1 MVSSLTDRTRRPLQQ
16 CGYSVTHTMN
26 KRFQVFVSSTYT
38 DLIKERHAV
47 FETLMTMPCIPA
59 GMEWFPAGTEE
70 QWKVIQKVIDDSD
83 FYVLVIGGRYGSITS
98 EGLSY
103 TEKEFDYAVTKIPVL
118 VFCHEN
124 PSDIPLG
131 KSEGQPE
138 MRIRLAAFREK
149 ALTGRM
155 ANFWTTAEGLAGK
168 VAIAVNMAILTQP
181 AIGWVRAN
189 QVATTDALLDLNRS
203 HNLNQQLTE
212 RIEELEAQLAAT
224 RPDVSQIAGLD
235 EKIKVEGTYQSHR
248 QKYNWAVEVSWSQIF
263 TTIAPHLLE
272 PQPEDSARRRLVDFF
287 AGMSTRTDRESSSIR
302 DQDFLTIKVQLMA
315 LKLIEVETRQ
325 LTVAYYTSVWGL
337 TSRGE
342 QLMFQLR
349 TIKTVHST

>member
-1 MVSSLTDRTRRPLQQ
+1 
-16 CGYSVTHTMN
+16 MN
-26 KRFQVFVSSTYT
+26 KRFQVFVSSTYI
-38 DLIKERHAV
+38 DLIEERHAV

-59 GMEWFPAGTEE
+59 GMEWFPADTEE

-83 FYVLVIGGRYGSITS
+83 FYVLIIGGRYGSITS

-124 PSDIPLG
+124 PSGIPLG
-131 KSEGQPE
+131 KSEGEPE

-149 ALTGRM
+149 ALTGRI
-155 ANFWTTAEGLAGK
+155 ANFWTTTEGLAGK
-168 VAIAVNMAILTQP
+168 VAIAVNRAILTQP
-181 AIGWVRAN
+181 AIGWVRAD
-189 QVATTDALLDLNRS
+189 QVAATDALLDLNRS
-203 HNLNQQLTE
+203 HNLNQQLAE
-212 RIEELEAQLAAT
+212 RIDDLEAQLAAT
-224 RPDVSQIAGLD
+224 TPEVSQIAGLD
-235 EKIKVEGTYQSHR
+235 EKIKVEGTYGAGGR
-248 QKYNWAVEVSWSQIF
+248 RYAWAVEVSWSQIF
-263 TTIAPHLLE
+263 ARIAPYLLE
-272 PQPEDSARRRLVDFF
+272 PQPEDSARGRLAVCL
-287 AGMSTRTDRESSSIR
+287 AEMSTRGKCESASFR

-325 LTVAYYTSVWGL
+325 LTVAYYSSIWSL

-349 TIKTVHST
+349 TIKTVNST

>member
-1 MVSSLTDRTRRPLQQ
+1 
-16 CGYSVTHTMN
+16 MN
-26 KRFQVFVSSTYT
+26 KRFQVFVSSTYI
-38 DLIKERHAV
+38 DLIEERHAV
-47 FETLMTMPCIPA
+47 FETLMAMPCIPA
-59 GMEWFPAGTEE
+59 GMEWFPADTEE

-83 FYVLVIGGRYGSITS
+83 FYVLIIGGRYGSITS

-103 TEKEFDYAVTKIPVL
+103 TEKEFDYAVSKIPVL

-131 KSEGQPE
+131 KSEGEPE

-149 ALTGRM
+149 ALTGRI

-168 VAIAVNMAILTQP
+168 VAIAVNRATQTQP

-203 HNLNQQLTE
+203 HNLNQQLGE

-224 RPDVSQIAGLD
+224 MPDVLQIAGLD
-235 EKIKVEGTYQSHR
+235 EKIKVEGSYRAQGHTYD
-248 QKYNWAVEVSWSQIF
+248 WAVDVSWSQVF
-263 TTIAPHLLE
+263 ATIAPYLLE
-272 PQPEDSARRRLVDFF
+272 PQPEDSARSRLAAFF
-287 AGMSTRTDRESSSIR
+287 VEMSTRGNRQSLSIR
-302 DQDFLTIKVQLMA
+302 DRDFLTIKVQLMA

-325 LTVAYYTSVWGL
+325 LTVAHYTSIWSL

-349 TIKTVHST
+349 TIKTVNST

>member
-1 MVSSLTDRTRRPLQQ
+1 VWSLTMPHATAVQQ
-16 CGYSVTHTMN
+16 CGYAVTYTMN
-26 KRFQVFVSSTYT
+26 KRFQVFVSSTYI
-38 DLIKERHAV
+38 DLIEERHAV

-59 GMEWFPAGTEE
+59 GMEWFPADTEE
-70 QWKVIQKVIDDSD
+70 QWRVIQKVIDDCD
-83 FYVLVIGGRYGSITS
+83 FYVLIIGGRYGSMTS

-131 KSEGQPE
+131 KSEGEPE
-138 MRIRLAAFREK
+138 MRTRLAAFREK
-149 ALTGRM
+149 ALTGRT

-168 VAIAVNMAILTQP
+168 VAIAVNRAILTQP

-203 HNLNQQLTE
+203 HDLNQQLTE
-212 RIEELEAQLAAT
+212 RIDDLEAQLAAT
-224 RPDVSQIAGLD
+224 KPDIVQIAGLD
-235 EKIKVEGTYQSHR
+235 EKIKVEGTYQAQGQRYS
-248 QKYNWAVEVSWSQIF
+248 WAVDVSWSQVF
-263 TTIAPHLLE
+263 ATIAPYLLE
-272 PQPEDSARRRLVDFF
+272 PQPEDSARSQLAAFF
-287 AGMSTRTDRESSSIR
+287 VEMSARGNRESPSIR
-302 DQDFLTIKVQLMA
+302 AQDFLTIKVQLMA
-315 LKLIEVETRQ
+315 LKLIDVETRQ
-325 LTVAYYTSVWGL
+325 LTVAHYTSIWSL

-349 TIKTVHST
+349 TIKTDHST